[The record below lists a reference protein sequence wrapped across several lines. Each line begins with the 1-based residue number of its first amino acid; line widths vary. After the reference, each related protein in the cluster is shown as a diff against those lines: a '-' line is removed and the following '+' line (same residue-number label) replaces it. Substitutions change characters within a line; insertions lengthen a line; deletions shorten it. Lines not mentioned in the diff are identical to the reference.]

1 MKTEINVEIS
11 KNGFIDFKN
20 PNNDDRWKKSEIMC
34 GCIFKENIINNEV
47 ALSMHIED
55 PKQQVEYGDYL
66 IVYYE
71 KSKTKFLFLECK
83 SCSTDP
89 LTGEDRQHM
98 DYRYCI
104 RGSNFTLPYN
114 QSTGDD
120 IGWLEL
126 NKSNVLITYN
136 YKNDNLYVI
145 DRYKTVKA
153 NILTYMDDY
162 YNTHDISKSPIEE
175 QLTNGL
181 WIRKSN
187 HENSKKDTVNALL
200 RLEKDTIEAL
210 GGILLEYH
218 VNFIID

>member
-1 MKTEINVEIS
+1 MKTEINVIIS
-11 KNGFIDFKN
+11 KQGYEDFKN
-20 PNNDDRWKKSEIMC
+20 PKNDDRWKKSEIMC
-34 GCIFKENIINNEV
+34 GTIFKENIINNEV

-66 IVYYE
+66 IVYYD

-83 SCSTDP
+83 SCSTDEI
-89 LTGEDRQHM
+89 TGEDRQFM
-98 DYRYCI
+98 DYRYYI
-104 RGSNFTLPYN
+104 RGSNFTKPYN
-114 QSTGDD
+114 QSTGGDK
-120 IGWLEL
+120 GWLEL
-126 NKSNVLITYN
+126 NKSDVFITYN

-145 DRYKTVKA
+145 DRYDTVKT

-187 HENSKKDTVNALL
+187 HEESKKDTVNALL
-200 RLEKDTIEAL
+200 TLDDDTIKGL
-210 GGILLEYH
+210 GGKLFEFH
-218 VNFIID
+218 VNFNIN